1 MKKKGMRL
9 VAMIEKIVEEED
21 KYEVI
26 NFLPDIKVKY
36 TDKKEFKIEKN
47 EGYIK
52 IPYAE
57 GIDDLTVIVGENGVG
72 KTTLLNNISS
82 LSEDRYFIFKNN
94 DKIDP
99 IHKGR
104 FCYNNWH
111 ILNNEFTDN
120 NEHQL
125 ILDGHK
131 TTMDDFEEENI
142 TDELSYLD
150 WMSQKTKIIKY
161 SHSIETNRE
170 NVYGDYLDLS
180 TSDKLNKNK
189 LSEVYYEDFHNQLK
203 LVLSNSYG
211 IKNIE
216 ELLQLS
222 NKKFDISVNVEG
234 LASLTDLYP
243 YYLAKGIKGDLQAQ
257 LTALLKYYIIDYLFT
272 EKVKNNSQTIR
283 EDRSEIISDEEL
295 VNKLFEYVLSAV
307 NLRNKYKIG
316 KNILPNSLTSEFN
329 DLNKTLQEFEA
340 DFNAS
345 ENGREF
351 GLNLHKDSD
360 EFVASVEG
368 TKKEKFRTY
377 ILENKIAELKKL
389 MTEILTFDKYL
400 VSWEEYSNKKISDLL
415 NEMTDKQ
422 LRLWN
427 NKEIVAVI
435 EELLSD
441 EGKIRFTNDFIGEKE
456 ITYHNKEGYSIIDMD
471 LKLVNF
477 FFEVVHSELDL
488 ILVNTSISYSDDTG
502 LSLKDILG
510 LIRFSW
516 KGMSSGEHALFNLF
530 GRLYSI
536 VEKVRDDEGI
546 LLLLDEVDLGLHPE
560 WQRRWISVA
569 LPIIQEIFKGKHIQI
584 VMTTHSPIML
594 SDIYAEN
601 VIMLRK
607 GDNGQRI
614 IVENQGIEKN
624 QVTTFGQNIHDLYR
638 DSFFLESTRGE
649 YAKEQIQETIEVL
662 YELELWQD
670 EASRIFDIYKGKC
683 KERYEELFVGDTD
696 DLDKKIDEEAFEV
709 WFSHRSQIE
718 KDIENIKKISNE
730 EEYAN
735 YFYEKYYKKKARY
748 QGEFTKPFIEKF
760 KVDKQ
765 IIDKLK
771 SGEIIFPEF
780 NQTKFKDE
788 YKTQYRAKYIKL
800 REDILNNSFIREKN
814 QKSSSD
820 DQFKQILKYRIDAI
834 GEQLIKRKLLSIWD
848 NIRFSENLSDS
859 SLEKSGLNGLFQQLK
874 EASANNEQILT
885 IVSEIEELMNS
896 HNGEE

>member
-9 VAMIEKIVEEED
+9 VAMVESKDE

-26 NFLPDIKVKY
+26 NFLPDIKVKH
-36 TDKKEFKIEKN
+36 TGGKKFKIEEN

-57 GIDDLTVIVGENGVG
+57 GIGDLTVIVGENGVG

-82 LSEDRYFIFKNN
+82 LSEGRCFIFKNN
-94 DKIDP
+94 NKVDP

-104 FCYNNWH
+104 HCRNVWY
-111 ILNNEFTDN
+111 ILDNEFMKN
-120 NEHQL
+120 KEHQFKFVR
-125 ILDGHK
+125 HK

-189 LSEVYYEDFHNQLK
+189 LSEVYYEDFHNQLE

-216 ELLQLS
+216 KLLQLS

-234 LASLTDLYP
+234 LARLKNLYP
-243 YYLAKGIKGDLQAQ
+243 YYLARGVKGDLQEQ
-257 LTALLKYYIIDYLFT
+257 LTVLIKYYIIDTLFT
-272 EKVKNNSQTIR
+272 EKIKNNGQTIR
-283 EDRSEIISDEEL
+283 EDISEIISDEEL
-295 VNKLFEYVLSAV
+295 VNKLFECVSSDV
-307 NLRNKYKIG
+307 NLGYKER
-316 KNILPNSLTSEFN
+316 KNVIPNSLTSEFN

-377 ILENKIAELKKL
+377 ILENKTVELKEL
-389 MTEILTFDKYL
+389 MTKILKFDKYL
-400 VSWEEYSNKKISDLL
+400 VNWEEYSNKKISDLL
-415 NEMTDKQ
+415 NEITDEQ

-427 NKEIVAVI
+427 NEKIVALI
-435 EELLSD
+435 KKLLLD
-441 EGKIRFTNDFIGEKE
+441 DKVRFTNDFIGEKE
-456 ITYHNKEGYSIIDMD
+456 ITYHNKEGYSIVDMD
-471 LKLVNF
+471 LELVELF
-477 FFEVVHSELDL
+477 FKIVHNELDL
-488 ILVNTSISYSDDTG
+488 ILVNTSISYSDDIG

-510 LIRFSW
+510 IIRFSW
-516 KGMSSGEHALFNLF
+516 KGMSSGEYALFNLF

-536 VEKVRDDEGI
+536 IEKVGEDEGV

-569 LPIIQEIFKGKHIQI
+569 LPITQEIFKGKYIQI
-584 VMTTHSPIML
+584 IMTTHSPIML

-607 GDNGQRI
+607 DTNDNRI
-614 IVENQGIEKN
+614 IVENQGMEKN

-638 DSFFLESTRGE
+638 DSFFLKSTRGE
-649 YAKEQIQETIEVL
+649 YAKTVIDTAVEILNRTVNKEPEK
-662 YELELWQD
+662 E
-670 EASRIFDIYKGKC
+670 FIYKFLKGTPDG
-683 KERYEELFVGDTD
+683 ERLKKVIDSIGENVVSQKLIEMFNNVFVKNIDIRINKLEEEL
-696 DLDKKIDEEAFEV
+696 K
-709 WFSHRSQIE
+709 
-718 KDIENIKKISNE
+718 
-730 EEYAN
+730 
-735 YFYEKYYKKKARY
+735 
-748 QGEFTKPFIEKF
+748 
-760 KVDKQ
+760 
-765 IIDKLK
+765 
-771 SGEIIFPEF
+771 
-780 NQTKFKDE
+780 
-788 YKTQYRAKYIKL
+788 KL
-800 REDILNNSFIREKN
+800 REEK
-814 QKSSSD
+814 
-820 DQFKQILKYRIDAI
+820 
-834 GEQLIKRKLLSIWD
+834 E
-848 NIRFSENLSDS
+848 
-859 SLEKSGLNGLFQQLK
+859 GLTK
-874 EASANNEQILT
+874 
-885 IVSEIEELMNS
+885 
-896 HNGEE
+896 

>member
-1 MKKKGMRL
+1 MEKKGMRL

-36 TDKKEFKIEKN
+36 TDEKEFKIEKN

-57 GIDDLTVIVGENGVG
+57 GIDDLSVIVGENGVG
-72 KTTLLNNISS
+72 KTTLLNSISS

-99 IHKGR
+99 IYKGR
-104 FCYNNWH
+104 ICYNNWH

-131 TTMDDFEEENI
+131 TTMDDFWEENT
-142 TDELSYLD
+142 TDELNYLE
-150 WMSQKTKIIKY
+150 WMGKKIRRIKY

-234 LASLTDLYP
+234 LTSLIDLYP
-243 YYLAKGIKGDLQAQ
+243 YYLAKGIKGDLQEQ
-257 LTALLKYYIIDYLFT
+257 LTALLKYYIIDCLFT
-272 EKVKNNSQTIR
+272 EKIKNYSQTIH
-283 EDRSEIISDEEL
+283 EYMGKHISDKEL
-295 VNKLFEYVLSAV
+295 VNKLFECVSSDV
-307 NLRNKYKIG
+307 NLGYKKG
-316 KNILPNSLTSEFN
+316 KNVIPNSLTSEFN
-329 DLNKTLQEFEA
+329 SLNKTLQEYEA

-345 ENGREF
+345 KHGKEF

-360 EFVASVEG
+360 EFVVSVKGSE
-368 TKKEKFRTY
+368 KEAFKTY
-377 ILENKIAELKKL
+377 IVENKRAELKKL
-389 MTEILTFDKYL
+389 MTKILAFDKYL

-415 NEMTDKQ
+415 NEITDEQ

-427 NKEIVAVI
+427 NEKIVALI
-435 EELLSD
+435 KGLLSD
-441 EGKIRFTNDFIGEKE
+441 DGEVRFTNDFIGEKE
-456 ITYHNKEGYSIIDMD
+456 ITYHNQEGYSIVDMD
-471 LKLVNF
+471 LELVYF
-477 FFEVVHSELDL
+477 FFEIVHSELDL
-488 ILVNTSISYSDDTG
+488 ILVNTSISYSDDIG

-510 LIRFSW
+510 IIRFSW
-516 KGMSSGEHALFNLF
+516 KGMSSGEYALFNLF

-536 VEKVRDDEGI
+536 VEKVRDDEGV

-569 LPIIQEIFKGKHIQI
+569 LPIIQEIFKGKYIQI
-584 VMTTHSPIML
+584 IMTTHSPIML

-601 VIMLRK
+601 VIMLKK

-614 IVENQGIEKN
+614 IVENQDMEKN

-649 YAKEQIQETIEVL
+649 YAKTVIDKAVEILNGTVNKEREK
-662 YELELWQD
+662 E
-670 EASRIFDIYKGKC
+670 FIYKFLKGTPDG
-683 KERYEELFVGDTD
+683 ERLKKVIDSIGENVVSQKLIEMYNNKYARDIDARINQLEEEL
-696 DLDKKIDEEAFEV
+696 K
-709 WFSHRSQIE
+709 
-718 KDIENIKKISNE
+718 
-730 EEYAN
+730 
-735 YFYEKYYKKKARY
+735 
-748 QGEFTKPFIEKF
+748 
-760 KVDKQ
+760 
-765 IIDKLK
+765 
-771 SGEIIFPEF
+771 
-780 NQTKFKDE
+780 
-788 YKTQYRAKYIKL
+788 KL
-800 REDILNNSFIREKN
+800 RER
-814 QKSSSD
+814 
-820 DQFKQILKYRIDAI
+820 R
-834 GEQLIKRKLLSIWD
+834 SI
-848 NIRFSENLSDS
+848 
-859 SLEKSGLNGLFQQLK
+859 
-874 EASANNEQILT
+874 
-885 IVSEIEELMNS
+885 
-896 HNGEE
+896 

>member
-9 VAMIEKIVEEED
+9 VAMIEEIKSKEESKEENKEKSKEENKEK
-21 KYEVI
+21 KYEII
-26 NFLPDIKVKY
+26 NFLPDIKVKH
-36 TDKKEFKIEKN
+36 TDKNEFEIEEN
-47 EGYIK
+47 EDYIK

-82 LSEDRYFIFKNN
+82 LSENRCFIFKNN
-94 DKIDP
+94 DKVAP
-99 IHKGR
+99 IYKERH
-104 FCYNNWH
+104 CYSVWY
-111 ILNNEFTDN
+111 ILDNESMKN
-120 NEHQL
+120 KEHQL
-125 ILDGHK
+125 KFISRKK
-131 TTMDDFEEENI
+131 TTDNFTEKNTTDKDDFLEWVNNKI
-142 TDELSYLD
+142 
-150 WMSQKTKIIKY
+150 QIIKY
-161 SHSIETNRE
+161 SHSIETSSE

-189 LSEVYYEDFHNQLK
+189 LSEVYYEDFHNQLE

-216 ELLQLS
+216 KLLQLS

-234 LASLTDLYP
+234 LARLKNLYP
-243 YYLAKGIKGDLQAQ
+243 YYLARGVKGDLQEQ
-257 LTALLKYYIIDYLFT
+257 LTVLIKYYIIDTLFT
-272 EKVKNNSQTIR
+272 EKIKNNGQTIR
-283 EDRSEIISDEEL
+283 EDISKIISDEEL
-295 VNKLFEYVLSAV
+295 VNKLFECVSSDV
-307 NLRNKYKIG
+307 NLGYKEG
-316 KNILPNSLTSEFN
+316 KNVIPNSLTSEFDTLN
-329 DLNKTLQEFEA
+329 SMLQKFEVAFKKNLLNLNK
-340 DFNAS
+340 D
-345 ENGREF
+345 
-351 GLNLHKDSD
+351 DD
-360 EFVASVEG
+360 EFVKSLAEENE
-368 TKKEKFRTY
+368 KEAFKTY
-377 ILENKIAELKKL
+377 IVENKRAELKKL
-389 MTEILTFDKYL
+389 MTKILEFDKYL
-400 VSWEEYSNKKISDLL
+400 VSWEECWEEYSNKKISDLL
-415 NEMTDKQ
+415 NEITDEQ
-422 LRLWN
+422 LGLWN
-427 NKEIVAVI
+427 NKEII
-435 EELLSD
+435 DKIDELLVD
-441 EGKIRFTNDFIGEKE
+441 GKIRFTNDFIGEKE

-488 ILVNTSISYSDDTG
+488 ILVNTSISYSDDIG

-510 LIRFSW
+510 IIRFSW
-516 KGMSSGEHALFNLF
+516 KGMSSGEYALFNLF

-536 VEKVRDDEGI
+536 IEKVREGEGI

-569 LPIIQEIFKGKHIQI
+569 LPIIQEIFKGKYIQI
-584 VMTTHSPIML
+584 IMTTHSPIML

-607 GDNGQRI
+607 GGNGQRI
-614 IVENQGIEKN
+614 IVENQGMEKN

-670 EASRIFDIYKGKC
+670 ESSRIFDIFREEC
-683 KERYEELFVGDTD
+683 KKYLSSIGVKNKKNVVWLLRYIQIYE
-696 DLDKKIDEEAFEV
+696 DL
-709 WFSHRSQIE
+709 
-718 KDIENIKKISNE
+718 ENIKKISNE

-735 YFYEKYYKKKARY
+735 YFYEKHYKKKASHK
-748 QGEFTKPFIEKF
+748 GEFTKAFLKKF
-760 KVDKQ
+760 KADKQ

-771 SGEIIFPEF
+771 SDQS
-780 NQTKFKDE
+780 NYKDK

-800 REDILNNSFIREKN
+800 REDILNNSFIREKI

-820 DQFKQILKYRIDAI
+820 EQFKQILKYRIDSI

-848 NIRFSENLSDS
+848 NIRFSEIIPEPTSGNSEVDS
-859 SLEKSGLNGLFQQLK
+859 LLQKLRK
-874 EASANNEQILT
+874 VSATNEQVLLR
-885 IVSEIEELMNS
+885 VSEIEELMNS

>member
-9 VAMIEKIVEEED
+9 VAMIESKDE

-36 TDKKEFKIEKN
+36 TDEKEFKIEKN

-72 KTTLLNNISS
+72 KTTLLNSISS

-222 NKKFDISVNVEG
+222 NKIFDISVNVEG

-257 LTALLKYYIIDYLFT
+257 LTALLKYYIIDCLFT
-272 EKVKNNSQTIR
+272 EKIKNNSQTIR
-283 EDRSEIISDEEL
+283 EDINEIISDEEL
-295 VNKLFEYVLSAV
+295 VNKLFECVSSDI
-307 NLRNKYKIG
+307 NLGYKEG
-316 KNILPNSLTSEFN
+316 KNVIPNSLTSEFN

-340 DFNAS
+340 DFNAYK
-345 ENGREF
+345 NGKEF

-360 EFVASVEG
+360 EFVMSVKGSE
-368 TKKEKFRTY
+368 KEAFKTY
-377 ILENKIAELKKL
+377 IVENKTVELKEL
-389 MTEILTFDKYL
+389 MTKILAFDKYL

-415 NEMTDKQ
+415 NEITDKQ
-422 LRLWN
+422 LRLW

-441 EGKIRFTNDFIGEKE
+441 DGEVRFTNDFIGEKTIKYHKKE
-456 ITYHNKEGYSIIDMD
+456 IEYHAKDGYSIIDLD
-471 LKLVNF
+471 LELVELF
-477 FFEVVHSELDL
+477 FKIVHNELDL
-488 ILVNTSISYSDDTG
+488 ILDNTSISYSDDIG

-510 LIRFSW
+510 IIRFSW
-516 KGMSSGEHALFNLF
+516 KGMSSGEYALFNLF

-536 VEKVRDDEGI
+536 VEKVRGDEGV

-569 LPIIQEIFKGKHIQI
+569 LPIIKEIFKGKHIQI
-584 VMTTHSPIML
+584 IMTTHSPIML
-594 SDIYAEN
+594 SDIYADN

-607 GDNGQRI
+607 DTNGNRI
-614 IVENQGIEKN
+614 IVENQGMEKN

-649 YAKEQIQETIEVL
+649 YAKEQIQETTKVL

-670 EASRIFDIYKGKC
+670 EDSRIRDIYKGKC
-683 KERYEELFVGDTD
+683 KERYKELFASDTD

-735 YFYEKYYKKKARY
+735 LFYEKYYKTKD
-748 QGEFTKPFIEKF
+748 QGKFTDLF
-760 KVDKQ
+760 KERFNDDKQ
-765 IIDKLK
+765 IIEKLK

-780 NQTKFKDE
+780 NETNYKDE
-788 YKTQYRAKYIKL
+788 YKTQYREKYIKL
-800 REDILNNSFIREKN
+800 RDDILNNSFIREKI

-820 DQFKQILKYRIDAI
+820 DRFKQILKYRIDAI
-834 GEQLIKRKLLSIWD
+834 GEQLIKRKLLSMWDKIW
-848 NIRFSENLSDS
+848 FSENLSDS
-859 SLEKSGLNGLFQQLK
+859 PSEKSEMNGLFQQLK
-874 EASANNEQILT
+874 EASGNNKQILT
-885 IVSEIEELMNS
+885 IVSEIEKLINS

>member
-1 MKKKGMRL
+1 MMKKKGMRL
-9 VAMIEKIVEEED
+9 VAMVESKDE

-26 NFLPDIKVKY
+26 NFLPDIKVKH
-36 TDKKEFKIEKN
+36 TGGKKFKIEEN

-57 GIDDLTVIVGENGVG
+57 GIGDLTVIVGENGVG

-82 LSEDRYFIFKNN
+82 LSEGRCFIFKNN
-94 DKIDP
+94 NKVDP

-104 FCYNNWH
+104 HCRNVWY
-111 ILNNEFTDN
+111 ILDNEFMKN
-120 NEHQL
+120 KEHQFKFVR
-125 ILDGHK
+125 HK

-189 LSEVYYEDFHNQLK
+189 LSEVYYEDFHNQLE

-216 ELLQLS
+216 KLLQLS

-234 LASLTDLYP
+234 LARLKNLYP
-243 YYLAKGIKGDLQAQ
+243 YYLARGVKGDLQEQ
-257 LTALLKYYIIDYLFT
+257 LTVLIKYYIIDTLFT
-272 EKVKNNSQTIR
+272 EKIKNNGQTIR
-283 EDRSEIISDEEL
+283 EDISEIISDEEL
-295 VNKLFEYVLSAV
+295 VNKLFECVSSDV
-307 NLRNKYKIG
+307 NLGYKER
-316 KNILPNSLTSEFN
+316 KNVIPNSLTSEFN

-377 ILENKIAELKKL
+377 ILENKTVELKEL
-389 MTEILTFDKYL
+389 MTKILKFDKYL
-400 VSWEEYSNKKISDLL
+400 VNWEEYSNKKISDLL
-415 NEMTDKQ
+415 NEITDEQ

-427 NKEIVAVI
+427 NEKIVALI
-435 EELLSD
+435 KKLLLD
-441 EGKIRFTNDFIGEKE
+441 DKVRFTNDFIGEKE
-456 ITYHNKEGYSIIDMD
+456 ITYHNKEGYSIVDMD
-471 LKLVNF
+471 LELVELF
-477 FFEVVHSELDL
+477 FKIVHNELDL
-488 ILVNTSISYSDDTG
+488 ILVNTSISYSDDIG

-510 LIRFSW
+510 IIRFSW
-516 KGMSSGEHALFNLF
+516 KGMSSGEYALFNLF

-536 VEKVRDDEGI
+536 IEKVGEDEGV

-569 LPIIQEIFKGKHIQI
+569 LPITQEIFKGKYIQI
-584 VMTTHSPIML
+584 IMTTHSPIML

-607 GDNGQRI
+607 DTNDNRI
-614 IVENQGIEKN
+614 IVENQGMEKN

-638 DSFFLESTRGE
+638 DSFFLKSTRGE
-649 YAKEQIQETIEVL
+649 YAKTVIDTAVEILNRTVNKEPEK
-662 YELELWQD
+662 E
-670 EASRIFDIYKGKC
+670 FIYKFLKGTPDG
-683 KERYEELFVGDTD
+683 ERLKKVIDSIGENVVSQKLIEMFNNVFVKNIDIRINKLEEEL
-696 DLDKKIDEEAFEV
+696 K
-709 WFSHRSQIE
+709 
-718 KDIENIKKISNE
+718 
-730 EEYAN
+730 
-735 YFYEKYYKKKARY
+735 
-748 QGEFTKPFIEKF
+748 
-760 KVDKQ
+760 
-765 IIDKLK
+765 
-771 SGEIIFPEF
+771 
-780 NQTKFKDE
+780 
-788 YKTQYRAKYIKL
+788 KL
-800 REDILNNSFIREKN
+800 REEK
-814 QKSSSD
+814 
-820 DQFKQILKYRIDAI
+820 
-834 GEQLIKRKLLSIWD
+834 E
-848 NIRFSENLSDS
+848 
-859 SLEKSGLNGLFQQLK
+859 GLTK
-874 EASANNEQILT
+874 
-885 IVSEIEELMNS
+885 
-896 HNGEE
+896 

>member
-1 MKKKGMRL
+1 MEKKGMRL

-26 NFLPDIKVKY
+26 NFLPDIKVKH
-36 TDKKEFKIEKN
+36 KEGKEFEIEEDEN
-47 EGYIK
+47 YIK

-82 LSEDRYFIFKNN
+82 LSEDRCFIFKNN
-94 DKIDP
+94 DKVDP

-104 FCYNNWH
+104 HCYSVWY
-111 ILNNEFTDN
+111 IFDNEFMKNKEHQPKFISRKKTTDN
-120 NEHQL
+120 FTEKN
-125 ILDGHK
+125 
-131 TTMDDFEEENI
+131 TTDKDDFLEWVNNKI
-142 TDELSYLD
+142 
-150 WMSQKTKIIKY
+150 QIIKY
-161 SHSIETNRE
+161 SHSIETSSE

-203 LVLSNSYG
+203 LVLSNSCG

-222 NKKFDISVNVEG
+222 NKKFDISVNIEG
-234 LASLTDLYP
+234 LASLKDLYP
-243 YYLAKGIKGDLQAQ
+243 YYLAKGVKGDFQAQ
-257 LTALLKYYIIDYLFT
+257 LTALLKCYIIDTLFT
-272 EKVKNNSQTIR
+272 EKIKNNSQTIR

-295 VNKLFEYVLSAV
+295 VNKLFECVSSDV
-307 NLRNKYKIG
+307 NLGYKEE
-316 KNILPNSLTSEFN
+316 KNVIPNSLTSEFN

-340 DFNAS
+340 DFNAYK
-345 ENGREF
+345 NGKEF

-360 EFVASVEG
+360 EFVVSVKGSE
-368 TKKEKFRTY
+368 KEAFKTY
-377 ILENKIAELKKL
+377 IVENKTVELKEL
-389 MTEILTFDKYL
+389 MIEILAFDKYL
-400 VSWEEYSNKKISDLL
+400 VSWEEYSNKKISELL
-415 NEMTDKQ
+415 DECTDEQ
-422 LRLWN
+422 LGSRK
-427 NKEIVAVI
+427 NKKIVAQI
-435 EELLSD
+435 KRLLSD
-441 EGKIRFTNDFIGEKE
+441 DGEVRFTNDFIGEKE
-456 ITYHNKEGYSIIDMD
+456 ITYHNKEGYSIVDMD
-471 LKLVNF
+471 LELVEL
-477 FFEVVHSELDL
+477 FFEIVHNELDL
-488 ILVNTSISYSDDTG
+488 ILDNTSISYFDDIG

-510 LIRFSW
+510 IIRFSW
-516 KGMSSGEHALFNLF
+516 KGMSSGEYALFNLF

-536 VEKVRDDEGI
+536 VEKVRGGEGV

-569 LPIIQEIFKGKHIQI
+569 LPIIKEIFKGKHIQI
-584 VMTTHSPIML
+584 IMTTHSPIML
-594 SDIYAEN
+594 SDIYADN

-607 GDNGQRI
+607 DTNGNRI
-614 IVENQGIEKN
+614 IVENQGMEKN

-649 YAKEQIQETIEVL
+649 YAKEQIQETTKVL

-670 EASRIFDIYKGKC
+670 EESRIFDIYKGKC
-683 KERYEELFVGDTD
+683 KERYKELFASDTD

-718 KDIENIKKISNE
+718 KDIENIKKISNK
-730 EEYAN
+730 EEYAD
-735 YFYEKYYKKKARY
+735 YFYEKYYKKKAIH
-748 QGEFTKPFIEKF
+748 QEKFTKIFIEKY

-800 REDILNNSFIREKN
+800 REGILNNSFIREKI

-820 DQFKQILKYRIDAI
+820 DRFKQILKYRIDAI
-834 GEQLIKRKLLSIWD
+834 GEQLIKRKLLSMWDKIW
-848 NIRFSENLSDS
+848 FSENLSDS
-859 SLEKSGLNGLFQQLK
+859 PSEKSEMNGLFKQLK
-874 EASANNEQILT
+874 EVSANNKQILT